1 MVTKEEY
8 KALREGTARRVLEK
22 MEEIADVVRELREEI
37 GGEALEANDVSIM
50 IDLET
55 GQQSVSAYKYI
66 KGGSKHILDANVING
81 TFYPDGLSKVKF
93 IGEEAE

>member
-8 KALREGTARRVLEK
+8 AALREGAARRIFEK
-22 MEEIADVVRELREEI
+22 TEEIADIVKGLREKI

-55 GQQSVSAYKYI
+55 GQQSVSAYKYVE
-66 KGGSKHILDANVING
+66 GGSPHILDASVING
-81 TFYPDGLSKVKF
+81 TFYPDGLRTAKF
-93 IGEEAE
+93 IGEEA

>member
-8 KALREGTARRVLEK
+8 AALREGAARRIFEK
-22 MEEIADVVRELREEI
+22 AEEIADIIRELREEI

-55 GQQSVSAYKYI
+55 GQQSVSAYKYVA
-66 KGGSKHILDANVING
+66 GGSPHILDASVING
-81 TFYPDGLSKVKF
+81 TFYPDGITKTKF
-93 IGEEAE
+93 LGEVE